1 MRRSAATLLWGTCV
15 LLSANGCSEDSAANP
30 GEQGV
35 AGAAAGASASS
46 SAGTVSGSGA
56 GGALATAGARSVT
69 PRAGAGAG
77 SVPMAGASGAAG
89 VGPDGVPP
97 AAGVG
102 GEPAAGAG
110 GAPPPAMAECPSAPA
125 DMDSG
130 PARAVT
136 VDAGAVIGKIRSL
149 QGAHWDPGPASGA
162 LSRNYVAT
170 GVDMIRTHDA
180 GGINGTGAGD
190 IDGPGRSRLFPSWS
204 ADPTD
209 PSSYNFG
216 PTDTL
221 LKNIVDAKA
230 EIFFRV
236 GRSNISGGN
245 TVPPDFDK
253 YGEVVKHVVMHY
265 NQGWA
270 NGFKYGI
277 RYFEIWNEPDF
288 VPFWTGT
295 GEQYHELY
303 KKIALAIREVEPNAL
318 IGGPANSTFNDMMKT
333 RGSLMQYIKD
343 NELPLDFYS
352 YHKYTN
358 KSNDPFDFARM
369 ARSFREELDKYGF
382 PNAEIVNSE
391 FATSLQ
397 GDPILG
403 GQAGRAAFMAE
414 ALMYMQDAPV
424 ARAHSYMRI
433 GSTASKEGLAFGAVS
448 KLNATPTRLCV
459 QGANDTGFAVLAGRA
474 DEGQTLQVLLANYQV
489 PKSLQGPIPGGN
501 EEEINVPGLGF
512 LATMTYLDRRTF
524 TYADKEGYAVTI
536 KSIPEAW
543 GDVTIKQYRIDAN
556 SDFDLVTTTTSAAA
570 ERAQGALRI
579 EGAAWAHARPSSD
592 DPNPKGAEQ
601 GLDLLVVTGAGA
613 TAATQ

>member
-1 MRRSAATLLWGTCV
+1 MRRSAATLLGCICV
-15 LLSANGCSEDSAANP
+15 LLSPTGCSEDPAAEP
-30 GEQGV
+30 SGQ
-35 AGAAAGASASS
+35 AAAGTAGDAIPA
-46 SAGTVSGSGA
+46 AGTQAASMSGA
-56 GGALATAGARSVT
+56 GGALATAGAVSA
-69 PRAGAGAG
+69 PRAGAGPTTTAG
-77 SVPMAGASGAAG
+77 SSGAAG
-89 VGPDGVPP
+89 IGPDDIR
-97 AAGVG
+97 
-102 GEPAAGAG
+102 PAAGAG
-110 GAPPPAMAECPSAPA
+110 GTPAAGTGGTPPPVMADCPATPA
-125 DMDSG
+125 GMDSG

-136 VDAGAVIGKIRSL
+136 VDAEAVIGKIRSL

-162 LSRNYVAT
+162 ISRNYVAM
-170 GVDMIRTHDA
+170 GVDQIRTHDA

-209 PSSYNFG
+209 PASYNFG
-216 PTDTL
+216 PTDAL
-221 LKNIVDAKA
+221 IKNIVDAKA
-230 EIFFRV
+230 EVFFRV

-245 TVPPDFDK
+245 AVPPDFKK
-253 YGEVVKHVVMHY
+253 YGEVVKHVIMHY

-303 KKIALAIREVEPNAL
+303 KEIALAIKAAEPNAL

-343 NELPLDFYS
+343 NQLPFDFYS

-382 PNAEIVNSE
+382 TKTEIMNTE

-403 GQAGRAAFMAE
+403 GQAGRAAFIAE

-433 GSTASKEGLAFGAVS
+433 GSTASKESLAFGAVS

-459 QGANDTGFAVLAGRA
+459 QGADDSGFAVIAGRA
-474 DEGQTLQVLLANYQV
+474 DEGQTLQVLLANYQI

-524 TYADKEGYAVTI
+524 NYPDKEGYALTI

-556 SDFDLVTTTTSAAA
+556 NDFELVNTTMSSVAD
-570 ERAQGALRI
+570 RPQGTLRI
-579 EGAAWAHARPSSD
+579 DGTAWAHARPSAD

-601 GLDLLVVTGAGA
+601 GVDLLVVTGAGS
-613 TAATQ
+613 TAATP